1 MVLST
6 CILFCIYSVNP
17 SQIKTKRFK
26 ILSHAHYANWLLNK
40 PNFSN
45 RATTAYNI
53 KMIQGNYDLDYNTV
67 KH

>member
-1 MVLST
+1 MYLVLHIQCKSK
-6 CILFCIYSVNP
+6 SN
-17 SQIKTKRFK
+17 QNK
-26 ILSHAHYANWLLNK
+26 ILSHAHMQIGYSINLI
-40 PNFSN
+40 FSN

>member
-17 SQIKTKRFK
+17 SQIQNTE
-26 ILSHAHYANWLLNK
+26 SCTYANWLLNK

>member
-1 MVLST
+1 MQ
-6 CILFCIYSVNP
+6 IGYS
-17 SQIKTKRFK
+17 I
-26 ILSHAHYANWLLNK
+26 
-40 PNFSN
+40 NFSN